1 MKTMLSQM
9 WLALGMMFAAW
20 QSLMQAVLN
29 VTKTGEVMTAGMLA
43 SSVHDAEVESLK
55 LAEEIATFKA
65 QAAVR
70 RQALLQA
77 PAVTP
82 AP

>member
-1 MKTMLSQM
+1 MKVMLSQM

-29 VTKTGEVMTAGMLA
+29 VTKTGEVMTKGMLD

-55 LAEEIATFKA
+55 LQEEIATFKQ

-70 RQALLQA
+70 KQALLTQA
-77 PAVTP
+77 P
-82 AP
+82 

>member
-1 MKTMLSQM
+1 MKVMLSQM

-43 SSVHDAEVESLK
+43 SSVHDAEVEALK
-55 LAEEIATFKA
+55 LAEEIATFKQDVLA
-65 QAAVR
+65 R
-70 RQALLQA
+70 KQALLA
-77 PAVTP
+77 P
-82 AP
+82 

>member
-1 MKTMLSQM
+1 MKVMLSQM

-29 VTKTGEVMTAGMLA
+29 VTKTGEVMTKGMLD

-55 LAEEIATFKA
+55 LQEEIATFKA
-65 QAAVR
+65 QAATR
-70 RQALLQA
+70 RQALLTTTAA
-77 PAVTP
+77 P
-82 AP
+82 